1 MFIYIFN
8 IYCTNY
14 SPYNIIIAMKHK
26 TLKVL
31 IIIPCITLIMKSCVV
46 EQIAFENNQ
55 GSLHPPT
62 DQSIKALNDTEITAA
77 QTDLYA
83 LLAKQV
89 QCKDSIFLLAI
100 SKEEAN
106 ILNIPDSI
114 YDKFENVIKL
124 MNSTKR

>member
-1 MFIYIFN
+1 
-8 IYCTNY
+8 
-14 SPYNIIIAMKHK
+14 MKHK

-31 IIIPCITLIMKSCVV
+31 IIIPCITLIMKSCVA

-55 GSLHPPT
+55 GSLHSPT
-62 DQSIKALNDTEITAA
+62 NQSIKALNDTEITAA

-89 QCKDSIFLLAI
+89 QYKNSIFLLAI
-100 SKEEAN
+100 SREEAN

>member
-1 MFIYIFN
+1 
-8 IYCTNY
+8 
-14 SPYNIIIAMKHK
+14 MKHK

-62 DQSIKALNDTEITAA
+62 DQRNDTEITAA
-77 QTDLYA
+77 QTDLYT

-89 QCKDSIFLLAI
+89 QCKDSIFYLPFQEKKPI
-100 SKEEAN
+100 
-106 ILNIPDSI
+106 
-114 YDKFENVIKL
+114 F
-124 MNSTKR
+124 